1 MQENYAFDSTTG
13 DCEECK
19 PKETERA
26 RVAGYVML
34 GIMCTIVLLAVKFRK
49 HIVIFF
55 GSFSSITD
63 VIMPYIDDLRDEI
76 GKIRVKAKVGRRR

>member
-1 MQENYAFDSTTG
+1 MFDSTTG

-26 RVAGYVML
+26 RIAGYAML
-34 GIMCTIVLLAVKFRK
+34 GTMCTIVLLAVKFRK